1 MGTSC
6 SGSGIKYIQCLEEMS
21 YSENDIFA
29 HDIFRASTIYAG
41 WKEGLVQS
49 LDLDIGNITNNFY
62 TTMEIS
68 LNTNLSY
75 QLLIMDPKIQIFSE
89 IPNIYPITRL
99 SLPKQY
105 DGALQLYLKVHLD
118 MPNTPILLTVE
129 ILFFAFIKGNET

>member
-1 MGTSC
+1 
-6 SGSGIKYIQCLEEMS
+6 MS
-21 YSENDIFA
+21 YFENDIFA

-105 DGALQLYLKVHLD
+105 DGALQLYLKVHLRYAKYS
-118 MPNTPILLTVE
+118 NSTITVE
-129 ILFFAFIKGNET
+129 IILFSFIKGNET

>member
-1 MGTSC
+1 
-6 SGSGIKYIQCLEEMS
+6 MS

-89 IPNIYPITRL
+89 IPNIYPLTRL

-118 MPNTPILLTVE
+118 MPDTPILTVE
-129 ILFFAFIKGNET
+129 IIFFSFIKGNET

>member
-6 SGSGIKYIQCLEEMS
+6 PGSGIKYIQCLEEMS
-21 YSENDIFA
+21 YSAYDIFA
-29 HDIFRASTIYAG
+29 HDFFRASTIYAG

-49 LDLDIGNITNNFY
+49 LDLDIGNITNNLD
-62 TTMEIS
+62 TTMEVS
-68 LNTNLSY
+68 LNSNLSY

-89 IPNIYPITRL
+89 IPNIYPLTRL

-118 MPNTPILLTVE
+118 MPNT
-129 ILFFAFIKGNET
+129 